1 MPVRPEP
8 PAVPSGAG
16 SPAAPSGAGFPAVPL
31 GAGFPAT
38 PDGAPPPRRALI
50 VTIDRISG
58 RTIREGG
65 LVWAQVINASNI
77 LKDLREH
84 LTNTLGGKMRN
95 YEELQRRSM
104 AEVLAR
110 LEAAALEQGYD
121 GVVGMRIATSR
132 IAEGASELIAYGTG
146 FTFADA
152 PPPPPDGA

>member
-1 MPVRPEP
+1 MP
-8 PAVPSGAG
+8 PAPDPPV
-16 SPAAPSGAGFPAVPL
+16 APS
-31 GAGFPAT
+31 
-38 PDGAPPPRRALI
+38 PRRALLLT
-50 VTIDRISG
+50 VDAVSG
-58 RTIREGG
+58 RAIREGG

-110 LEAAALEQGYD
+110 LEATALEQGYD
-121 GVVGMRIATSR
+121 GVVGLRIATSR

-146 FTFADA
+146 FTFAG
-152 PPPPPDGA
+152 PPPPAEEP